1 MITGSIDRIHE
12 PPLKLSGLAP
22 SRKRLDGFKLLIF
35 LRLGAPSKQPASI
48 ETIKA
53 RRTVW

>member
-1 MITGSIDRIHE
+1 MIAGSIDRIHE

-35 LRLGAPSKQPASI
+35 LRLGAPSKQPANI

-53 RRTVW
+53 RRMVW